1 MLSRAVVLQRA
12 LFARWDR
19 ATQHRR
25 IDVGP
30 PENLEGFTGFVFAA
44 VMGSA
49 SNRHRPIAAT
59 LGIEGTT
66 GDKRLGLKRLQR
78 RADKTQMLGIAST
91 HKQATARITNHGM
104 DPMHRF
110 AHAIAQQSHLQR
122 GVPREAGTT
131 KTHR

>member
-44 VMGSA
+44 VMGGA
-49 SNRHRPIAAT
+49 SNRHCALRAP
-59 LGIEGTT
+59 LSIEGTT
-66 GDKRLGLKRLQR
+66 GDKSLGLKGLER
-78 RADKTQMLGIAST
+78 RTNKAQMLGISSA
-91 HKQATARITNHGM
+91 HQQAAALVTDHGM
-104 DPMHRF
+104 HPVHRF
-110 AHAIAQQSHLQR
+110 GHPIAQQPHLQR
-122 GVPREAGTT
+122 GMARKAGTT